1 MPSYIQETDEEIII
15 DVAQY
20 NKKIKTN
27 WLIVI
32 IVGVATIV
40 VIVGVII
47 LIIGIIAYIKDDTY
61 RFQQIHKEYEEKAR
75 KKGKRAVYTN
85 FPPGVEEYYKQI
97 SQ

>member
-1 MPSYIQETDEEIII
+1 MPDYIQETDEEIIV
-15 DVAQY
+15 DVEQY
-20 NKKIKTN
+20 NKKIKIM

-47 LIIGIIAYIKDDTY
+47 LILGIIAYTKDDVY
-61 RFQQIHKEYEEKAR
+61 RFKQIHKEYEEKAR

-85 FPPGVEEYYKQI
+85 FPPGVEEFYKQM
-97 SQ
+97 S